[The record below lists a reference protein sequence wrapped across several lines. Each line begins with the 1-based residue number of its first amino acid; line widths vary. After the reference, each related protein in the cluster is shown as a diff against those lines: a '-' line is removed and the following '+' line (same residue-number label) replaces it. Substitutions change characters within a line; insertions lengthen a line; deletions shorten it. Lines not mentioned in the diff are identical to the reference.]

1 MRRESGAVL
10 SFCDIPNERENTVN
24 ELYFIV
30 SNTVLMLLSVV
41 DIALLIRAVL
51 HWTMPD
57 GEGLLMDLLYVFTE
71 PVILPFRKLIE
82 SRGWFE
88 GSPIDMAYM
97 FAILAVGFVNI
108 TLTFF

>member
-1 MRRESGAVL
+1 M
-10 SFCDIPNERENTVN
+10 N

-30 SNTVLMLLSVV
+30 SNTVIMLLSVV
-41 DIALLIRAVL
+41 DVALLIRAVL
-51 HWTMPD
+51 SWVMPD
-57 GEGLLMDLLYVFTE
+57 SDGLLMDLLYAFTE

-97 FAILAVGFVNI
+97 FAVS
-108 TLTFF
+108 

>member
-1 MRRESGAVL
+1 M
-10 SFCDIPNERENTVN
+10 N
-24 ELYFIV
+24 ELYFVV
-30 SNTVLMLLSVV
+30 SNTVLMLLSIV
-41 DIALLIRAVL
+41 DVALLIRAVL
-51 HWTMPD
+51 SWIMPD
-57 GEGLLMDLLYVFTE
+57 GDGLIMDLLYAFTE

-97 FAILAVGFVNI
+97 FAIFAVGIVNI

>member
-1 MRRESGAVL
+1 
-10 SFCDIPNERENTVN
+10 
-24 ELYFIV
+24 
-30 SNTVLMLLSVV
+30 MLLSVV
-41 DIALLIRAVL
+41 DVALLIRAVL
-51 HWTMPD
+51 SWVMPD
-57 GEGLLMDLLYVFTE
+57 GDGLLMDLLYAFTE

-97 FAILAVGFVNI
+97 FAIFAVGIVNI